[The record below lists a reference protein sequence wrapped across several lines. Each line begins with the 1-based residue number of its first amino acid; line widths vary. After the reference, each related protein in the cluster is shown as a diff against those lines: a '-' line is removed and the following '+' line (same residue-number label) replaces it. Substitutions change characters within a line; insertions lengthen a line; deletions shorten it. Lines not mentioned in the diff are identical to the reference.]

1 MVYRAQIENLE
12 SHLAAGNEAVINQ
25 LPHSIERDCLN
36 IDFKIET
43 YPIYYGIIKVLNY

>member
-25 LPHSIERDCLN
+25 LPHSIERNCLYSLQ
-36 IDFKIET
+36 KLK
-43 YPIYYGIIKVLNY
+43 PIRSIM

>member
-25 LPHSIERDCLN
+25 LPHSIERDCLYC
-36 IDFKIET
+36 FEIET
-43 YPIYYGIIKVLNY
+43 YPIYYEINEFLNY